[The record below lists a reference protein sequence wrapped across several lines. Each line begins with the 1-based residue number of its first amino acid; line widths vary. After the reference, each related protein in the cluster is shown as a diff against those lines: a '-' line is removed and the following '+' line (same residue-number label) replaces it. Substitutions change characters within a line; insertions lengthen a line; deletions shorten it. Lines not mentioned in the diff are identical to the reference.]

1 MVSTNNILKFP
12 NKIENKKQKYELIRD
27 KVEDLLHSISIDEK
41 DVWAVAMAAGR
52 FSSIYLS
59 KIDSEESAIDF
70 FKNCIDTQK
79 KFEKSSD
86 FSNIS

>member
-12 NKIENKKQKYELIRD
+12 NKIDNKKQKYELIRD

-86 FSNIS
+86 SSNIS

>member
-59 KIDSEESAIDF
+59 KSDSEESAIDF

-86 FSNIS
+86 SSNIS

>member
-27 KVEDLLHSISIDEK
+27 KVEELLHSISIDEK

-86 FSNIS
+86 SSNIS

>member
-27 KVEDLLHSISIDEK
+27 KVEELLHSISIDEN

-86 FSNIS
+86 SSNIS

>member
-86 FSNIS
+86 SSNIS

>member
-1 MVSTNNILKFP
+1 MISTNNILKFP

-59 KIDSEESAIDF
+59 KIDSEESAINF
-70 FKNCIDTQK
+70 FKNCIHTQK
-79 KFEKSSD
+79 NFEKSRD
-86 FSNIS
+86 PSNIS